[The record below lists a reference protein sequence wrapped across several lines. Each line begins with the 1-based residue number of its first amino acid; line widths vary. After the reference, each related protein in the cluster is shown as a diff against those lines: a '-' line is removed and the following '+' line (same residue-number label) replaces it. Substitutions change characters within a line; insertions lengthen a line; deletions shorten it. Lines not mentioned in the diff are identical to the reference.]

1 MKRLNSL
8 LLTTALAATTLLGV
22 AHADDKA
29 NPDTLRVALLPD
41 ENASTLIKQNQG
53 LADYL
58 EAQLG
63 KEIEIVVTTDYSSM
77 IEAMRR
83 GRLELG
89 YFGPLSYVLAK
100 EKSPEIEPFAA
111 QMKGGS
117 ATYHSIFIGGA
128 EAGVEKPEDV
138 AGKTMAY
145 GDQAS
150 TSSHLIPKSI
160 LIDRGLEAGEDYEEV
175 FLGSH
180 DAVALAVQNG
190 NAEIGGMSQPI
201 YEALVE
207 KGMIDPEKVKVLEV
221 SPPFPNYPW
230 TMQGYLDPELKEK
243 IRKAFLSLDDEDI
256 LSKLKAEGF
265 DDATDADYDKVRK
278 LTSILD

>member
-1 MKRLNSL
+1 MKNTICFIAAAFAA
-8 LLTTALAATTLLGV
+8 LTLVVPG
-22 AHADDKA
+22 HADEKS
-29 NPDTLRVALLPD
+29 NPEVLRVALLPD
-41 ENASTLIKQNQG
+41 ENASTIIKANEG
-53 LADYL
+53 LKNYL
-58 EAQLG
+58 EAELG
-63 KEIEIVVTTDYSSM
+63 KEVEIVVTTDYSSM

-100 EKSPEIEPFAA
+100 DKSAELEPFAA
-111 QMKGGS
+111 QMKNGTS
-117 ATYHSIFIGGA
+117 TYHSIFIGSV
-128 EAGVEKPEDV
+128 EAGIEKPEDV
-138 AGKTMAY
+138 KGKTMAY

-150 TSSHLIPKSI
+150 TSSHLIPKSL
-160 LIDRGLEAGEDYEEV
+160 LIDRGLNAGDHYSEQ

-190 NAEIGGMSQPI
+190 NAEVGGMSQPI

-207 KGMIDPEKVKVLEV
+207 KGTIDPEKVKVLEV
-221 SPPFPNYPW
+221 SPAYPNYPW

-243 IRKAFLSLDDEDI
+243 IRNAFYSLDDADI
-256 LSKLKAEGF
+256 LGKLKADGF
-265 DDATDADYDKVRK
+265 AEASDEDYDKVRK